1 MLAKGLYPLGER
13 HGLWQSGRVITT
25 SPQLRPIALV
35 VLDLAGTTVADPG
48 LTEIAYTSALHAPD
62 AGPGDPE
69 LQRMLDHVR
78 ATMGEPVDSVLRHLL
93 DDNARAQAG
102 LKSFDACY
110 AEFADAGRLVA
121 LPGAAH
127 AIGSLRE
134 SGIRVALTTGFSPT
148 TRDCILH
155 ALGWQDIA
163 DLTVCADESQPNSTL
178 AAAAALD
185 VAAPALIAT
194 VGDTAF
200 DMRCGRQAGGTFVA
214 GVLTGAHDGRTLQA
228 AGASHLLQ
236 AAMSLPEFITPA
248 GR

>member
-1 MLAKGLYPLGER
+1 
-13 HGLWQSGRVITT
+13 
-25 SPQLRPIALV
+25 
-35 VLDLAGTTVADPG
+35 
-48 LTEIAYTSALHAPD
+48 
-62 AGPGDPE
+62 
-69 LQRMLDHVR
+69 
-78 ATMGEPVDSVLRHLL
+78 
-93 DDNARAQAG
+93 
-102 LKSFDACY
+102 
-110 AEFADAGRLVA
+110 VA

-148 TRDCILH
+148 TRDCILQ
-155 ALGWQDIA
+155 ALGWQDLA
-163 DLTVCADESQPNSTL
+163 DLSVCADESQPNPTL

-194 VGDTAF
+194 VGDTSF

-214 GVLTGAHDGRTLQA
+214 GVLTGAHDGDALQA

-248 GR
+248 RR